1 MANQLREFIQSIV
14 NAIGR
19 KKQIPSGYMNAQSI
33 PSEIDTIV
41 TSEEAEELIKK
52 LCSTIT
58 SSADITLPYGVE
70 NLKSY
75 TLYVYPNTYNTTIN
89 FIIPVSVS
97 NWKDATSHVIK
108 GNGQYAKYVDLNI
121 YYMGTMEQWL
131 AIVRYGSSGSSSSYA
146 GLSDISW
153 TLYINNSEIKEIV
166 TGDITIQPNTFTYQ
180 LLDKLTISSNASLN
194 PHLTCYATIDHLVF
208 EEGRTTIDTSYCFSE
223 LNKSTDTNVYC
234 KITLPTTLK
243 TIGRT
248 TFYNSRIDSI
258 NFPEGLTTIGQ
269 EVFKNTY
276 FKNTVI
282 ELPSTITSIDR
293 GAFDCNTKATYIV
306 KATTPP
312 TIGSDTFNTSR
323 INKIYVPKSENQT
336 ILNAYKTATNWSKFA
351 NYIYEP
357 NTITFNI
364 ASTLL
369 NNENVLYSIDGGT
382 EQQFTQASFTGENLS
397 TLTVTSNS
405 ANVVVKVG
413 TTQGG
418 SEIGTVANA
427 TTTFTF
433 ESDTTIYIT
442 QG

>member
-52 LCSTIT
+52 LCSSIKT
-58 SSADITLPYGVE
+58 SADIVLPYGIE
-70 NLKSY
+70 NLRPY
-75 TLYVYPNTYNTTIN
+75 TLYVYPRTTNTTIN
-89 FIIPVSVS
+89 FTIPVSVS
-97 NWKDATSHVIK
+97 NWPDATSHVIK
-108 GNGQYAKYVDLNI
+108 GNGQYAKYVNLNI
-121 YYMGTMEQWL
+121 YFTGTIQQWL
-131 AIVRYGSSGSSSSYA
+131 SISRYGSGSSSSSYA
-146 GLSDISW
+146 GLSDIPW
-153 TLYINNSEIKEIV
+153 TLYINNTEIKEIV
-166 TGDITIQPNTFTYQ
+166 TGNITIQPNTFTYQ
-180 LLDKLTISSNASLN
+180 KLDKLTISSNAILN
-194 PHLTCYATIDHLVF
+194 AHLTCNATIGHIVF
-208 EEGRTTIDTSYCFSE
+208 EEGRASLDTSYCFSE
-223 LNKSTDTNVYC
+223 LNKSTDTNVFC

-248 TFYNSRIDSI
+248 TFYNAKIDSI

-282 ELPSTITSIDR
+282 ELPSTITSIGR

-323 INKIYVPKSENQT
+323 INKIYVPKSENQV

-357 NTITFNI
+357 NTITFSI
-364 ASTLL
+364 DGSLL
-369 NNENVLYSIDGGT
+369 NNENALYSIDGGV

-397 TLTVTSNS
+397 TLTVTSKS
-405 ANVVVKVG
+405 ANVVIKVG

-427 TTTFTF
+427 STTFTF
-433 ESDTTIYIT
+433 EADTTIYIT
-442 QG
+442 KQ